1 MVNEIA
7 RSLTWSENAYFA
19 NKEQAPISVFMVV
32 FFLRVPNIIQFNL
45 NCIIIDQRKL

>member
-19 NKEQAPISVFMVV
+19 NKEQAPIAVFTAV
-32 FFLRVPNIIQFNL
+32 FFFYACRTLFNL
-45 NCIIIDQRKL
+45 TEIV